1 MKKILFLLVLA
12 LGITSCTFTEEIMI
26 NPDGSG
32 KYILQMDGSAFM
44 AMMPKDSVS
53 GSMGKSIDSVFSFK
67 KNLEEKKDSIAKLS
81 SEEQERL
88 KKMENFK
95 MHMKMNEESKE
106 FLFSLFSSFKSVSEL
121 QDMTNNMKELNKMS
135 QNSQSIGPMSD
146 IASFGNNGASMNY
159 TYNGKKFVRKAVVDQ
174 KSLNESAKDSL
185 NSYQMIFE
193 SSRYIVKYHFPKA
206 VKKVNNPTALFSE
219 DKKTITL
226 EYSFNE
232 YMKEP
237 EKLNLEIEFV
247 K

>member
-1 MKKILFLLVLA
+1 MKKILFLLVLT

-67 KNLEEKKDSIAKLS
+67 KILEEKKDSITKLS
-81 SEEQERL
+81 LKEQERL
-88 KKMENFK
+88 KKLENFK
-95 MHMKMNEESKE
+95 MHLKMKEDSKE
-106 FLFSLFSSFKSVSEL
+106 FLFSLFSPFSSVAEL
-121 QDMTNNMKELNKMS
+121 QEMTNNIKELNALDKKT
-135 QNSQSIGPMSD
+135 QSIGPMSD
-146 IASFGNNGASMNY
+146 IGIFGNNGATMNY
-159 TYNGKKFVRKAVVDQ
+159 TYNGKKFTRKAVANQSQQ
-174 KSLNESAKDSL
+174 KDLKNDSL

-193 SSRYIVKYHFPKA
+193 SSKYIVKYHFPKA

-219 DKKTITL
+219 DRKTITL

-232 YMKEP
+232 YRREP